1 MTTAHPT
8 AGDTYRIRRPPRPR
22 PVLRHGPG
30 RWFRDW
36 LGEALIRLGRRVRG
50 KPRKWPRIER

>member
-1 MTTAHPT
+1 MRAASHARHAPYV
-8 AGDTYRIRRPPRPR
+8 DTRPPRPR